1 MLIICIVAC
10 PDLETTADELDN
22 YVHALNH
29 IFVPQ
34 DIYMMASH
42 PGNDLEP
49 VEFLENTD
57 WESDNEFLMVL
68 IQPFEELEKASS
80 NLNKI
85 GFYKTWPQDY
95 YESTVNKRKTYR
107 RLLCEE

>member
-1 MLIICIVAC
+1 
-10 PDLETTADELDN
+10 
-22 YVHALNH
+22 
-29 IFVPQ
+29 
-34 DIYMMASH
+34 MASH
-42 PGNDLEP
+42 PGGYEEP

-57 WESDNEFLMVL
+57 WLPDNEFLMVL

-80 NLNKI
+80 HLNKI
-85 GFYKTWPQDY
+85 GFYESWPQDY

>member
-1 MLIICIVAC
+1 
-10 PDLETTADELDN
+10 
-22 YVHALNH
+22 
-29 IFVPQ
+29 
-34 DIYMMASH
+34 
-42 PGNDLEP
+42 
-49 VEFLENTD
+49 
-57 WESDNEFLMVL
+57 MVL

-85 GFYKTWPQDY
+85 GFYESWPQDY